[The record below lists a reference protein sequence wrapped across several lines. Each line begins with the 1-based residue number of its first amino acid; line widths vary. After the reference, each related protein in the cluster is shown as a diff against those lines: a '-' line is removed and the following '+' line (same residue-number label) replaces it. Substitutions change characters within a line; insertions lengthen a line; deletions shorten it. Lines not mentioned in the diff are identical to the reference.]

1 MRGLARPPFV
11 GRADELSLLREGL
24 VAATGSRPSC
34 VAVTGDAGV
43 GKTRLLAE
51 FARHARQEGAR
62 VVAGAGLDLAAGE
75 FPFGVFLAAL
85 RDLARSARGTG
96 DPGGQPSRPASYDE
110 VMDLLR
116 ADPGETA
123 GGRGARSQLFDRVL
137 DLLGELSDQQPL
149 VLVFED
155 LHWADRS
162 SLDLL
167 LFLVQD
173 LCQERDLLRDLPR
186 ERILIVLSWRTD
198 EAVDQSSRAEALSD
212 LARLDS
218 VEHLRL
224 RALPHEDVTAI
235 IQAVAPDPVPPQ
247 RADDIVRRSAGNPLF
262 AQELVAAGRTTG
274 AGTVT
279 TIRDVVLRRARRL
292 SDDAAQAVR
301 ALAVIGRPT
310 DHELLAEVSALQ
322 PPALAAALREALDQ
336 RILRRE
342 GDDGDLVSFRHPLGQ
357 ESVYDDVLPSER
369 IDLHRRTAEALDR
382 RASKGEGSA
391 LGVAELAHHWHEA
404 QVWTKALPTAVQAA
418 REAAVVTGFAEA
430 YGQFRRALDAW
441 GHVPDASANVGT
453 SLATLQQEAAEA
465 AHWAGDT
472 AEAVTLASAARETAR
487 ASGDKGTEALLSE
500 RLGRYLWE
508 LGDAAGS
515 LAADREAVA
524 LLEGDEPSRLRARA
538 EAALAAGLLLDGEST
553 DAAEHARRAI
563 DIARAAEHAAEEG
576 YALTTLGV
584 AQAVNGELDEGLAT
598 LERARTICE
607 DCGSLEEVFRVYAN
621 ETFVLT
627 TAGRLQ
633 ESLDVA
639 YAGMA
644 RVRQLGLTSTG
655 GGALLVNTASTLLL
669 HGEWDEAVRRS
680 TDVLQQGVPQAFA
693 GYLHVVRGD
702 VAAGRGDT
710 EAADRAY
717 TEAERIAPLRGDS
730 WFEGT
735 LSASRAEL
743 HLWRGE
749 PVKAMRVVEETL
761 PTLDKPDYDEL
772 AARLCAVGRRGV
784 ADQAERSRLLPDQRP
799 AGPDLVKAL
808 EVREQR
814 CRDGV
819 LRASTPAIDAFLL
832 WCGAEAARGE
842 GRTDADRWASVADAW
857 RRLSQPWPRSYA
869 LWREAE
875 ALVAARSKRKAGT
888 IVAEAQAIADDL
900 GAAPLRGELSAL
912 AGRATLTVDAPAAAK
927 PAPAST
933 AQRLGL
939 TPREQEVLPLV
950 ASGRTNRQIARAL
963 FISEKTVSVHV
974 SNIMMKL
981 GASNRGEAAAAA
993 FTLELVP
1000 TTPSE
1005 SSAG

>member
-51 FARHARQEGAR
+51 LAQHARQEGAR

-85 RDLARSARGTG
+85 RDLARSERATG
-96 DPGGQPSRPASYDE
+96 DTAGRPLRPATYDE

-123 GGRGARSQLFDRVL
+123 GGRAARSQLFDRVL

-155 LHWADRS
+155 LHLADRS

-198 EAVDQSSRAEALSD
+198 EAVDESSRAEALTD
-212 LARLDS
+212 LARLDC

-224 RALPHEDVTAI
+224 RTLPQEHLSAI
-235 IQAVAPDPVPPQ
+235 IQAVAPEPVPAQ
-247 RADDIVRRSAGNPLF
+247 QAEAIVRRSAGNPLF
-262 AQELVAAGRTTG
+262 AQELVAAGRASG
-274 AGTVT
+274 AATVT
-279 TIRDVVLRRARRL
+279 TIRDVVLRRTRRL

-310 DHELLAEVSALQ
+310 DHELLAEVASL
-322 PPALAAALREALDQ
+322 PPAQLAAALREALDQ

-342 GDDGDLVSFRHPLGQ
+342 GDGELVSFRHPLGQ

-382 RASKGEGSA
+382 RASEGRGSA
-391 LGVAELAHHWHEA
+391 LGIAELAHHWHEA
-404 QVWTKALPTAVQAA
+404 QVWAKALPTTVQAA

-441 GHVPDASANVGT
+441 GHVADASATVGAT
-453 SLATLQQEAAEA
+453 LATLQQEAAEA

-472 AEAVTLASAARETAR
+472 ADAVTLASNARETAR
-487 ASGDKGTEALLSE
+487 ASGDAHAEALLSE

-508 LGDAAGS
+508 LGDAAAS
-515 LAADREAVA
+515 LAADREAAA
-524 LLEGDEPSRLRARA
+524 LLEGDEPSRLRARV
-538 EAALAAGLLLDGEST
+538 EAALATGLLLDGEST
-553 DAAEHARRAI
+553 DAAEHAGKAI
-563 DIARAAEHAAEEG
+563 DIARAAGHAAEEG

-584 AQAVNGELDEGLAT
+584 AQAVNGELDDGLAT
-598 LERARTICE
+598 LDRARAICE
-607 DCGSLEEVFRVYAN
+607 DCGSLEEVFRVYTN
-621 ETFVLT
+621 QTFVLT
-627 TAGRLQ
+627 TAGKLQ

-669 HGEWDEAVRRS
+669 LGEWDEAVRRS
-680 TDVLQQGVPQAFA
+680 TDVLQQGVPPAFA
-693 GYLHVVRGD
+693 GYLHVVLGD
-702 VAAGRGDT
+702 VAAGRGDQD
-710 EAADRAY
+710 AADRAY
-717 TEAERIAPLRGDS
+717 TEAERIAPLRGDA

-735 LSASRAEL
+735 LAAGRAEL
-743 HLWRGE
+743 HLWTGE
-749 PVKAMRVVEETL
+749 PAKALHAVEETL
-761 PTLDKPDYDEL
+761 PTLDKPDWDEL
-772 AARLCAVGRRGV
+772 AARLCAVGRRAV

-799 AGPDLVKAL
+799 AGPDLVKQL
-808 EVREQR
+808 DVREQQ

-832 WCGAEAARGE
+832 WCDAEAARAE
-842 GRTDADRWASVADAW
+842 GRTDADRWAAVAAAW
-857 RRLSQPWPRSYA
+857 QRLSQPWPRSYA

-888 IVAEAQAIADDL
+888 VVAEAQAIADDL
-900 GAAPLRGELSAL
+900 GAAPLQRELSAL
-912 AGRATLTVDAPAAAK
+912 AGRATLTVDTPAAAK

-993 FTLELVP
+993 FTLDLVP

-1005 SSAG
+1005 SSAS